1 MSKSVNPPV
10 SSEKIR
16 FTVSGPQRIVMFL
29 CVTILC
35 FVIGSVIIAM
45 TGVSTTPRM
54 RISTI
59 VQDIVVF
66 ILPAIATAVVITRR
80 PADLLLLGR
89 RPGAVITAAAL
100 LGTIV
105 SIPSMNHLIDW
116 NASLPLP
123 EALRTAEEQA
133 QASIN
138 LLVGNGS
145 WGSLVITLLIV
156 GVMAGLSEE
165 LFFRGCMQRILS
177 KSGLGTHGAIWV
189 TAIVFSAVHMQ
200 FEGFVPRLLLGLWFG
215 YLLVWSGSV
224 WLPVMAHVLNNL
236 LAATALWL
244 GMRDPAAGEALSK
257 FGSDS
262 VTLAIISLV
271 LTIIAVVIASRNVAR
286 INSEEKSVS

>member
-1 MSKSVNPPV
+1 
-10 SSEKIR
+10 
-16 FTVSGPQRIVMFL
+16 
-29 CVTILC
+29 
-35 FVIGSVIIAM
+35 
-45 TGVSTTPRM
+45 M